1 MKQHEKK
8 KISSENLMLEG
19 PGSTHIHRRVRTHTH
34 THTHTHTPMYTHT
47 HMHALSTGKSSLP
60 QLPIRL
66 TT

>member
-1 MKQHEKK
+1 MKK
-8 KISSENLMLEG
+8 KIISSENLMLEG
-19 PGSTHIHRRVRTHTH
+19 PGSTHIHRRAR

-60 QLPIRL
+60 QLPVRL